1 MGLIRSHKQLGAELQ
16 RFRREQSVTQVRL
29 AERSGLRQGTIS
41 QVENGLKTVKLSTV
55 MDMLR
60 ALDLEIVLRP
70 RTKGSQTD
78 IEDLF

>member
-1 MGLIRSHKQLGAELQ
+1 MGLVRSQKQLGAELQ
-16 RFRREQSVTQVRL
+16 RFRREQSVTQVQL

-41 QVENGLKTVKLSTV
+41 QVEIGLQTVKLSTV
-55 MDMLR
+55 MNMLR